1 MGKNRGSVLLALV
14 VLVLAIIGSKTP
26 AAPRPEAAQ
35 RPEVPPPPPASSSGG
50 WWGFGVVMGICLA
63 ALLGLFWFTG
73 TLLLEP
79 DTQLPAPPPT
89 DADGPSA
96 RRNSPYPWAPHLWAR
111 RPALPSQSSNRTG
124 NRRQGRNSCPL
135 GGRPSPLHH
144 RWAVDRRCY
153 FAGTRHDRLHLP
165 LGRCSQDAAPHVHKE
180 PGRAVDSLSEVIPLH
195 LDP

>member
-1 MGKNRGSVLLALV
+1 M

-79 DTQLPAPPPT
+79 DTQLPAPPQPMPMGLRLVGTALILGPPT
-89 DADGPSA
+89 YGLGVLLYPRKAATEQVTVAKDEILA
-96 RRNSPYPWAPHLWAR
+96 PWAAVLLLFIIAGRWIDDAISLELAMIAFIFPWVGAAR
-111 RPALPSQSSNRTG
+111 TLLRTSIKNPAEPST
-124 NRRQGRNSCPL
+124 
-135 GGRPSPLHH
+135 
-144 RWAVDRRCY
+144 A
-153 FAGTRHDRLHLP
+153 
-165 LGRCSQDAAPHVHKE
+165 
-180 PGRAVDSLSEVIPLH
+180 
-195 LDP
+195 